1 MFFFPRNSLWGTHT
15 LDFEKTVF
23 FFPDS
28 GKKKN
33 NEKIL
38 GENNFIKNLGV
49 VEFWHVRKFAH

>member
-1 MFFFPRNSLWGTHT
+1 MGYTHT
-15 LDFEKTVF
+15 LDFEKTVIF
-23 FFPDS
+23 FFRIP

>member
-1 MFFFPRNSLWGTHT
+1 MVFFFPGNSLWGTHT

-23 FFPDS
+23 FFRIPE
-28 GKKKN
+28 KKN

-49 VEFWHVRKFAH
+49 VEFWYLRKFAH